1 MEKKRWLYAAAGVVI
16 LFFAGLVYAWSVLA
30 SPIGAYFSEWSAA
43 QLSLTFT
50 ICMSFFCLGGLFGGL
65 TAEKVDAKVKV
76 WLSAVLFLAGFFLAS
91 RAQSLMMMY
100 VGFGVLCGM
109 GSGFAYNSVM
119 STVTKWFPD
128 KPGLISGVLLMG
140 FGIGSFVIGKVYQ
153 AVTPSGAGVEVWRNS
168 FFGMGVILCVV
179 MILGSFFLKL
189 PDASFQPPKTEKKG
203 KKNAE
208 EGIEATPGVMLKRPA
223 FWLFFVWVTLTCVAA
238 LALISQAG
246 SIALGVKPDLDAG
259 TVATAV
265 GLISI
270 FNGIGRIIF
279 GGAFDKIGRKKTM
292 VIIDIAFLTA
302 TLILLA
308 AVLLHSFPLIIL
320 GFICIGLAYG
330 GVTPTNSAF
339 VSAFYGT
346 KHYPVNFQL
355 ITLNLL
361 VSSFGST
368 IAGMLYDMS
377 GSYISTFIMML
388 VSIVIASAA
397 SLMIKRP

>member
-30 SPIGAYFSEWSAA
+30 SPIGAYFSDWSAA

-65 TAEKVDAKVKV
+65 TAEKVDAKIKV

-91 RAQSLMMMY
+91 KAQSLMMMY

-109 GSGFAYNSVM
+109 GSGFAYNAVM

-153 AVTPSGAGVEVWRNS
+153 AVTPSGAGVEVWRSS
-168 FFGMGVILCVV
+168 FFGMGVILCAV
-179 MILGSFFLKL
+179 MIVGSFFLKK
-189 PDASFQPPKTEKKG
+189 PDASFQPPKSEKKE
-203 KKNAE
+203 KKNRE
-208 EGIEATPGVMLKRPA
+208 EGMEATPGVMLKRPA
-223 FWLFFVWVTLTCVAA
+223 FWLFFVWVTLMCVAA
-238 LALISQAG
+238 LALISQAS

-279 GGAFDKIGRKKTM
+279 GGAFDSIGRKKTM
-292 VIIDIAFLTA
+292 MLINIAFLAA

-320 GFICIGLAYG
+320 GFVCIGLAYG

-368 IAGMLYDMS
+368 LAGALYDMS

-388 VSIVIASAA
+388 VSIVVASGA
-397 SLMIKRP
+397 SMLIRKP

>member
-30 SPIGAYFSEWSAA
+30 SPIGVYFSEWSAA

-65 TAEKVDAKVKV
+65 TAGKINVKINV
-76 WLSAVLFLAGFFLAS
+76 WLASALFLAGFFLAS
-91 RAQSLMMMY
+91 RAQSLIMLY

-109 GSGFAYNSVM
+109 GSGFAYNAVM

-128 KPGLISGVLLMG
+128 KPGLISGILLMG

-153 AVTPSGAGVEVWRNS
+153 AMTPSGAGVEAWRTS
-168 FFGMGVILCVV
+168 FFGMGVILCAVLL
-179 MILGSFFLKL
+179 LGSFFLKL
-189 PDASFQPPKTEKKG
+189 PDASFKLPEGG
-203 KKNAE
+203 KKAKKNSE
-208 EGIEATPGVMLKRPA
+208 EGMEATPGVMLRRPA
-223 FWLFFVWVTLTCVAA
+223 FWLYFVWVTLMCVAA
-238 LALISQAG
+238 LALISQAS

-270 FNGIGRIIF
+270 FNGIGRILF

-292 VIIDIAFLTA
+292 GIINVAFLVA
-302 TLILLA
+302 TLILLL
-308 AVLLHSFPLIIL
+308 AVILHSFPLIIL
-320 GFICIGLAYG
+320 GFVCIGLAYG

-339 VSAFYGT
+339 VSAFYGA

-355 ITLNLL
+355 VTLNLL

-368 IAGMLYDMS
+368 AAGALYDMS
-377 GSYISTFIMML
+377 GSYISTFVMML
-388 VSIVIASAA
+388 AAIVLASGA
-397 SLMIKRP
+397 SFLIKRP